1 MANKKV
7 KRVIPEEMNEIKT
20 KALLESLTMKLRH
33 ACETSE
39 LNGVQQLVA
48 LGKVTRDVQDNLF
61 KFDLSFDLSEYDEK
75 EPLIDMNIDGQKEPI

>member
-20 KALLESLTMKLRH
+20 KALLESLTLKLKH
-33 ACETSE
+33 DCETSGI
-39 LNGVQQLVA
+39 NGVQQLVA

-75 EPLIDMNIDGQKEPI
+75 EPLIDMNIDGQKEHI